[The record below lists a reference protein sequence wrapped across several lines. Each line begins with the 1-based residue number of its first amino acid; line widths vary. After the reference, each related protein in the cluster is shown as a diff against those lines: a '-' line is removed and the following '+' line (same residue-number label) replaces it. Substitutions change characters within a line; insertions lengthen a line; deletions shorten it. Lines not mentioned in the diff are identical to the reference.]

1 MDRREFLGAS
11 ITAAAVTV
19 AAPARAMAARGGEAV
34 VIFDTRF
41 EEATRF
47 AAVMKK
53 HGLRTFAFAGDAT
66 ALWHNQLVD
75 ALGRGKAVI
84 GLTAGGARFCL
95 QLMASPGIRCVHHV
109 THAATTL
116 GQQHACWTGEKGTEQ
131 DLRCAASWPE
141 TAAVLAIWQAIHAP
155 RRPVNLPISRKFPAY
170 QLPAAEHLE
179 SWVLAPAPA
188 AMCNDRPLFVEW
200 NS

>member
-1 MDRREFLGAS
+1 VDRREFLGAS

-19 AAPARAMAARGGEAV
+19 AAPARAMAAQGAEAV

-47 AAVMKK
+47 AAVMSR
-53 HGLRTFAFAGDAT
+53 HGLRTFGFAGDAT
-66 ALWHNQLVD
+66 ALWHNELVK

-95 QLMASPGIRCVHHV
+95 QLMASPGIRCIHHV
-109 THAATTL
+109 THAASSL
-116 GQQHACWTGEKGTEQ
+116 GQQHACWTGEKGTDQE
-131 DLRCAASWPE
+131 LRCAQSWPE
-141 TAAVLAIWQAIHAP
+141 KAAVVAIRQAIHAP
-155 RRPVNLPISRKFPAY
+155 LRPVNLTISRKFPAH

-179 SWVLAPAPA
+179 SWVLAPARA
-188 AMCNDRPLFVEW
+188 AMRDDHPLFPEW